1 MLKNMTQ
8 GTPWRLIVMFG
19 LPLLVGNVFQQ
30 AYNLVDTIIIGNF
43 VGPVALAGVGVASP
57 VFNLISALL
66 IGLSVGS
73 SIMVSQLFGAGRSRE
88 LPTAM
93 STIMVVSFA
102 LAIVLT
108 VIGQLVT
115 VPLLNLLQTPQEDM
129 PYAVAYLRVI
139 ILGLVFNV
147 AYNQLSGLLRGLGNS
162 AVPLYFLIFS
172 SVLNVALDL
181 LFVAVF
187 RWEVAGAAFATIL
200 SQGVSALLTYIYIR
214 VKVPLF
220 RRQKGDPIFEKQLL
234 STTVHFGLPMA
245 LQQSSISLGHLLMQG
260 LINPFDTVVIAAYA
274 AGTKVDMFAVMPLIS
289 LGSAASTF
297 AAQNAGAGNLD
308 RIRYGYRTTN
318 YLAAGIGICLSILVV
333 SNREFLMSLF
343 VSTKDYPVLAPE
355 IIATGMQMMAIMPCF
370 YVVLALIHSCL
381 NTLSGAGDTTFSMVA
396 MILMMGLRIVLAWA
410 FINLGGMDE
419 TGIWWSFP
427 SSWIIVLAIVLIHY
441 FRGGWTKKALY
452 ARKVKQ

>member
-1 MLKNMTQ
+1 M
-8 GTPWRLIVMFG
+8 
-19 LPLLVGNVFQQ
+19 
-30 AYNLVDTIIIGNF
+30 
-43 VGPVALAGVGVASP
+43 GPVALAGVGVASP

-172 SVLNVALDL
+172 SVLNVGLDL

-214 VKVPLF
+214 VKVPCSAVRRAILF
-220 RRQKGDPIFEKQLL
+220 LK
-234 STTVHFGLPMA
+234 
-245 LQQSSISLGHLLMQG
+245 SSCCPPRYTSDF
-260 LINPFDTVVIAAYA
+260 PWRC
-274 AGTKVDMFAVMPLIS
+274 S
-289 LGSAASTF
+289 RAAS
-297 AAQNAGAGNLD
+297 
-308 RIRYGYRTTN
+308 
-318 YLAAGIGICLSILVV
+318 
-333 SNREFLMSLF
+333 
-343 VSTKDYPVLAPE
+343 PW
-355 IIATGMQMMAIMPCF
+355 ATC
-370 YVVLALIHSCL
+370 
-381 NTLSGAGDTTFSMVA
+381 
-396 MILMMGLRIVLAWA
+396 
-410 FINLGGMDE
+410 
-419 TGIWWSFP
+419 
-427 SSWIIVLAIVLIHY
+427 
-441 FRGGWTKKALY
+441 
-452 ARKVKQ
+452 